1 MGNAYFFEEDRGPMA
16 KNLHVD
22 FSCSCTG
29 DSGLSILI
37 LRLGERVHLI
47 GGGRAY
53 GEGSDVRD
61 VVLGEVTGVSFCLL
75 CV

>member
-37 LRLGERVHLI
+37 LRLGESVHLI

-53 GEGSDVRD
+53 
-61 VVLGEVTGVSFCLL
+61 
-75 CV
+75 